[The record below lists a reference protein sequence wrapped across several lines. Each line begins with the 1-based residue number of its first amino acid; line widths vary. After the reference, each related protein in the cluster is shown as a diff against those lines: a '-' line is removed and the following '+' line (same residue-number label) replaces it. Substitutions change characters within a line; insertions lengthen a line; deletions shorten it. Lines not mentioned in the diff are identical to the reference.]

1 MKPDLDLDS
10 LIQRIREEATRPEYQ
25 AIGMPSPATDGA
37 DAFVS
42 RSPAGSG
49 HGAAGH
55 RGGANTMPIAA
66 SVDELLMAGTDEAF
80 VDQAYRTLL
89 HRAPDTSGRDAM
101 LGLLRSGHRRTYV
114 LHVMQA
120 SDEARKVGANLPGM
134 GRLPL
139 VYRAAGKVGRGPLRP
154 IAKAMDRVYS
164 AWRHVRIAV
173 NGVGMRRLD
182 TALRDQ
188 EQSLAGVDSTI
199 QAVRG
204 DVKDLRG
211 DLEHLRNDAQALRDD
226 AQALRD
232 DAQALRDD
240 AQTHQD
246 NLASLS
252 TQLAEQGQRL
262 APLPQLAQEY
272 RRELDL
278 LRARIN
284 MLHRRTLP
292 VLAAGAPAAGDAVTT
307 APGRD
312 DLAGRIDAYYVSF
325 EDAHRG
331 SEDDIR
337 TKLEGYID
345 HLARIPEAAL
355 GKPVVDIGC
364 GRGEWLRLLSENGF
378 AGIGVDLNPD
388 MVARCRAQGLE
399 AHHADALAWLA
410 SQEDESCSAISAFHI
425 VEHLPFEVLFPLVEQ
440 AWRVLAPGGVLIMET
455 PNPENVLVGSHTFY
469 HDFSHRNPVT
479 PTSLQFLVGYHGFA
493 VSELLRLSP
502 YPAEARVAEN
512 SLVADRVNGHFCGP
526 QDYAVI
532 AVKPVA
538 PAEQAS
544 QDDSRGT
551 AVESSST
558 GMAQSRSTAAE
569 TASVS
574 AADDGPE
581 NDATGATA

>member
-1 MKPDLDLDS
+1 MKPDLDLDA
-10 LIQRIREEATRPEYQ
+10 LIQRIREEAARPEYQ
-25 AIGMPSPATDGA
+25 AIGMPTPATHGA

-42 RSPAGSG
+42 RA
-49 HGAAGH
+49 AAGH
-55 RGGANTMPIAA
+55 GGAGQRGANAMPIAA
-66 SVDELLMAGTDEAF
+66 SVDELLTAGTDEAF

-89 HRAPDTSGRDAM
+89 HRAPDASGRDAM
-101 LGLLRSGHRRTYV
+101 LGLLRAGHRRTYV
-114 LHVMQA
+114 LHVLQA

-154 IAKAMDRVYS
+154 IAKVMDRAYS

-173 NGVGMRRLD
+173 NGVGLRRLD

-188 EQSLAGVDSTI
+188 EQSLAGIDSTL

-211 DLEHLRNDAQALRDD
+211 DLEPVRCDV
-226 AQALRD
+226 
-232 DAQALRDD
+232 
-240 AQTHQD
+240 QTHQD
-246 NLASLS
+246 NLASLND
-252 TQLAEQGQRL
+252 QVADQGQRL

-292 VLAAGAPAAGDAVTT
+292 VLAAAGSPAAGSPASDSAAGQPLTA

-312 DLAGRIDAYYVSF
+312 DLEARIDAYYVSF

-331 SEDDIR
+331 SENEIR
-337 TKLEGYID
+337 IKLQGYID

-378 AGIGVDLNPD
+378 SGVGVDLNPD
-388 MVARCRAQGLE
+388 MVARCRAQGLV
-399 AHHADALAWLA
+399 ANHADALAWLSA
-410 SQEDESCSAISAFHI
+410 QEDESCAAISAFHI

-502 YPAEARVAEN
+502 YPPEARVAEN

-538 PAEQAS
+538 P
-544 QDDSRGT
+544 
-551 AVESSST
+551 
-558 GMAQSRSTAAE
+558 
-569 TASVS
+569 
-574 AADDGPE
+574 
-581 NDATGATA
+581 NNLGATA